1 MKQIT
6 TPITDEIIRDLK
18 VGDAVSLSGMMVTG
32 RDAAHKWMIETF
44 IKKTR
49 PPQGDDL
56 QVYEELKKLLAGSVI
71 YHCGPVVT
79 GLDTKEYKIIAAGPT
94 TSIREEPYQADVMK
108 HFNVKGVIGKGGM
121 GAKTLKGC
129 EETPGVYF
137 HAIGGAAS
145 FLAQTVKKVHGVF
158 KLDFGVPEAMWV
170 IEVKDF
176 PVVVT
181 MDSHGGSQHSVIDD
195 SSKKVLD
202 DLLAQPY

>member
-1 MKQIT
+1 MKKIT
-6 TPITDEIIRDLK
+6 TPVNDEAIRDLK
-18 VGDAVSLSGMMVTG
+18 VGDSVAISGMMVTG
-32 RDAAHKWMIETF
+32 RDAAHKWMIDTF

-56 QVYEELKKLLAGSVI
+56 QVYEDLKKLLNGSII

-79 GLDTKEYKIIAAGPT
+79 GLDTKDYKFIAAGPT

-129 EETPGVYF
+129 QETPGVYF

-145 FLAQTVKKVHGVF
+145 FLAQTVTKVHGVF
-158 KLDFGVPEAMWV
+158 KMEFGVPEAMWL

-181 MDSHGGSQHSVIDD
+181 MDSHGGSQHAVIDE

-202 DLLAQPY
+202 TLLEKPY